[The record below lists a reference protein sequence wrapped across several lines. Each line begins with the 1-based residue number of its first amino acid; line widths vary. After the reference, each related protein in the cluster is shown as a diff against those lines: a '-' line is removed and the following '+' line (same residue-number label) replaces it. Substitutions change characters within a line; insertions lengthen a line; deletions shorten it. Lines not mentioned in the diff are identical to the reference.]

1 MQYARGG
8 ELGHYLKRKKILT
21 EFEAR
26 KLFKQIHESVRYMH
40 SRNIVHRDLK
50 PNNLLFLDVDY
61 ENLVVKNIKKIRINK

>member
-8 ELGHYLKRKKILT
+8 ELVHYLKRKKILT

-40 SRNIVHRDLK
+40 SRNIVHRDVK